1 MQMAP
6 LRIRVRIRI
15 LLVGVGGGVGVVVG
29 IVVALPLAS
38 SCCQPEKALSVSRL
52 RALIRLGCQP
62 SEGVGIGARAD
73 VAAGVGAA
81 FATYIRQDMPLPF
94 PFLFPSLSPP
104 TAALIAGHKFAKVS
118 FLVQVGYAAT
128 SGRNK

>member
-1 MQMAP
+1 MAP

-15 LLVGVGGGVGVVVG
+15 LLVGVGGGVGVSDVVG

-81 FATYIRQDMPLPF
+81 FATYIRRDMPLPF
-94 PFLFPSLSPP
+94 PFLFPSLSFPLSLLP
-104 TAALIAGHKFAKVS
+104 LQ
-118 FLVQVGYAAT
+118 L
-128 SGRNK
+128 